1 MKLLYL
7 LLIGALGLA
16 LYLAVIGFRDIMRY
30 REIREM

>member
-1 MKLLYL
+1 MKVLYL